1 MKFFYPPASC
11 LSGNDSTIARRKWK
25 VKVAGRAGKTKS
37 CHIVAH
43 IVIYAQTYITGPG
56 PIRRIQMESKKFLFV
71 LSHAT
76 SNPMEVIV
84 MLKIISNMKAFDDD
98 AEIAVFLVGEGVQL
112 AKKGVGKTITMEL
125 EGNLVNVGEL
135 LDMMPE
141 FNVKF
146 YVCHAFMPLFSVAKE
161 ELIEGAEMK
170 GSSYLGELL
179 LAGYTPFPMAM

>member
-1 MKFFYPPASC
+1 
-11 LSGNDSTIARRKWK
+11 
-25 VKVAGRAGKTKS
+25 
-37 CHIVAH
+37 
-43 IVIYAQTYITGPG
+43 
-56 PIRRIQMESKKFLFV
+56 
-71 LSHAT
+71 
-76 SNPMEVIV
+76 
-84 MLKIISNMKAFDDD
+84 
-98 AEIAVFLVGEGVQL
+98 VFLVGEGVQL

-179 LAGYTPFPMAM
+179 LAGYTPVPMAM

>member
-1 MKFFYPPASC
+1 M
-11 LSGNDSTIARRKWK
+11 D
-25 VKVAGRAGKTKS
+25 
-37 CHIVAH
+37 
-43 IVIYAQTYITGPG
+43 
-56 PIRRIQMESKKFLFV
+56 SKKFLFV

-84 MLKIISNMKAFDDD
+84 MLKIISNMKAFDDE

-125 EGNLVNVGEL
+125 EGNQVNVGDL

-146 YVCHAFMPLFSVAKE
+146 YVCHAFMPHFGVSKE
-161 ELIEGAEMK
+161 ELIDNAEVRS
-170 GSSYLGELL
+170 SSYLGELL
-179 LAGYTPFPMAM
+179 LAGYVPFSLTM